1 MSGRIDALTAQVADV
16 VLIPV
21 TLFTEADLVSAGFV
35 IAKVIAILVRTDTLD
50 QRLAEVA
57 GMVVIFILAQLRHAC
72 QADVAI
78 VDILIFAI
86 CAKLGQIFPA
96 DIAAVI
102 VVFIS
107 TLADA
112 ALAEIAPVVAV
123 FIKQDTQTY
132 SISAY
137 TSSSGMV
144 KVTMEPITLYSGWA
158 LFSS

>member
-1 MSGRIDALTAQVADV
+1 
-16 VLIPV
+16 
-21 TLFTEADLVSAGFV
+21 
-35 IAKVIAILVRTDTLD
+35 
-50 QRLAEVA
+50 
-57 GMVVIFILAQLRHAC
+57 
-72 QADVAI
+72 

-86 CAKLGQIFPA
+86 CAKLGQICPA

-107 TLADA
+107 TLSDA